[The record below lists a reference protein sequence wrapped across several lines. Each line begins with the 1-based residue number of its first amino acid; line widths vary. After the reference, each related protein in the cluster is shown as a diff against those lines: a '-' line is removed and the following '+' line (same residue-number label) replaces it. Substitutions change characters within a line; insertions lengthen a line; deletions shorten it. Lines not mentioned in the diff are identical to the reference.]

1 MPQPLHPA
9 VVHFPLVL
17 AVLIPFVAIVALVL
31 ARRTA
36 APRRPWALVVI
47 MAAGLALS
55 AWVAVE
61 TGEQQE
67 ERVEAVV
74 PESAISHHAAAAETL
89 LWSSAALFVIALGGM
104 ASGRLGGAVRGVTV
118 AGSVVLLL
126 LAFRVGDSG
135 GRLVYTHGAAQA
147 YVSGAD
153 GMAPAFGPGEATQGE
168 EEREG
173 RREVEGGERH

>member
-1 MPQPLHPA
+1 MPHPLHPA
-9 VVHFPLVL
+9 IVHFPLVL
-17 AVLIPFVAIVALVL
+17 AVLIPFVGSVALLL

-74 PESAISHHAAAAETL
+74 PESVISHHAAAAETL
-89 LWSSAALFVIALGGM
+89 LWSSAALLVIALGGM
-104 ASGRLGGAVRGVTV
+104 ASGRLGAAARGVTV
-118 AGSVVLLL
+118 AGSVVLLVM
-126 LAFRVGDSG
+126 AFRVGDSG
-135 GRLVYTHGAAQA
+135 GQLVYTHGAAQA
-147 YVSGAD
+147 YVSSAAGGTPEVGPEGATRGD
-153 GMAPAFGPGEATQGE
+153 

-173 RREVEGGERH
+173 REDRAAAERR

>member
-1 MPQPLHPA
+1 MPHPLHPA
-9 VVHFPLVL
+9 IVHFPLVL
-17 AVLIPFVAIVALVL
+17 AVLIPFVAAVTLVL

-36 APRRPWALVVI
+36 TPRRPWALVVI

-89 LWSSAALFVIALGGM
+89 LWSSAALLVIALGGM
-104 ASGRLGGAVRGVTV
+104 VSGRLGAAARGVTV
-118 AGSVVLLL
+118 AGSVVLLAM
-126 LAFRVGDSG
+126 AFRVGDSG
-135 GRLVYTHGAAQA
+135 GQLVYTHGAAQA
-147 YVSGAD
+147 YVSG
-153 GMAPAFGPGEATQGE
+153 PAGAGPDVGSEGATQGE

-173 RREVEGGERH
+173 RGERAAGERH

>member
-1 MPQPLHPA
+1 MPHPLHPA
-9 VVHFPLVL
+9 IVHFPLVL
-17 AVLIPFVAIVALVL
+17 AVLIPLVGGVALVL

-47 MAAGLALS
+47 MAVGLALS

-74 PESAISHHAAAAETL
+74 PESVISHHAAAAETL
-89 LWSSAALFVIALGGM
+89 LWSSAALLVIALGGL
-104 ASGRLGGAVRGVTV
+104 ASGRLGAAARSVTV
-118 AGSVVLLL
+118 AGSIVLLV
-126 LAFRVGDSG
+126 LAFRVGESG
-135 GRLVYTHGAAQA
+135 GQLVYTHGAAQA
-147 YVSGAD
+147 YVSGAAGGALD
-153 GMAPAFGPGEATQGE
+153 VGSEDATRE

-173 RREVEGGERH
+173 RGKRTAGDRH

>member
-1 MPQPLHPA
+1 MPHPLHPA

-17 AVLIPFVAIVALVL
+17 AVLIPFVATGALVL
-31 ARRTA
+31 AMRTA
-36 APRRPWALVVI
+36 APRRPWALVVV

-55 AWVAVE
+55 AWAAVE

-74 PESAISHHAAAAETL
+74 PESVISHHAAAAETL
-89 LWSSAALFVIALGGM
+89 LWSSAVLLVLALTGL
-104 ASGRLGGAVRGVTV
+104 ASGRFGASARGGTV
-118 AGSVVLLL
+118 AASVVLLVM
-126 LAFRVGDSG
+126 AIRVGDSG

-147 YVSGAD
+147 YVSGVD
-153 GMAPAFGPGEATQGE
+153 GRTPAPTTDD

-173 RREVEGGERH
+173 RGDREGADRH